1 MTLRRAFV
9 VVFAAVAVAV
19 AALVGALSYDVT
31 ARNLNIAVDQS
42 LDTAATALQSGAT
55 LAPTPT
61 GDPTGPRSGPPGGGH
76 GHEGRS
82 LLLFQ
87 AAQRLGSDG
96 SVTALLGAPLPVDP
110 SDLALAA
117 TNQSGQ
123 SRYRVETVGPTT
135 YRVLTQSISTGG
147 AFMVARD
154 LDETD
159 DVLGQLALEITT
171 AGLAVLVVAA
181 AAGWL
186 IARRI
191 TRRLLRLTETAE
203 LVSATGHL
211 DIPIA
216 TSTRDEVGR
225 LATAFDTM
233 LTQLARSR
241 DDQRRLVQDAGH
253 ELRTPLTSLRTNLS
267 VLRRFDELGPDNR
280 RRLLDDLDSE
290 SRELSTLADE
300 LVELATDRRA
310 VEQVR
315 PVDLAELAERVAE
328 RFRRRTGRAITVDAA
343 ALTVVD
349 GRPQA
354 LERAVSNLVDNA
366 VKFDPAGAEP
376 VQIQVG
382 PDRIEVLDRGPGI
395 DAADSPHVFER
406 FYRATS
412 ARSVTGSGLGLAIVR
427 EIADVHGGSVF
438 VTARPGG
445 GTAVGFTLHPEA
457 AAVRAVDRFRSDY
470 GTEPSIE

>member
-1 MTLRRAFV
+1 MTLRRTFV
-9 VVFAAVAVAV
+9 VIFAAVAVAV
-19 AALVGALSYDVT
+19 AALVGILSYDVT
-31 ARNLNIAVDQS
+31 ARNLNIQLDQS
-42 LDTAATALQSGAT
+42 LATAATALQGSAT
-55 LAPTPT
+55 LPLPAAQPSS
-61 GDPTGPRSGPPGGGH
+61 DPRSGPQGDDHGH
-76 GHEGRS
+76 GHAGQS
-82 LLLFQ
+82 LLLVQ
-87 AAQRLGSDG
+87 NAQRLAPDG
-96 SVTALLGAPLPVDP
+96 TVTVLLGGQLPVDAT
-110 SDLALAA
+110 DRELAA
-117 TNQSGQ
+117 TNQSGVN
-123 SRYRVETVGPTT
+123 RYGVEAVGDTT
-135 YRVLTQSISTGG
+135 YRVLTQTVGTGG
-147 AFMVARD
+147 AVMVARD

-159 DVLGQLALEITT
+159 HVLGELALEITA
-171 AGLAVLVVAA
+171 AGLAVLAVAA

-191 TRRLLRLTETAE
+191 TRRLQHLTETAE

-216 TSTRDEVGR
+216 TSDRDEVGR

-233 LTQLARSR
+233 LTELARSR

-290 SRELSTLADE
+290 TRELSTLADE

-310 VEQVR
+310 VEQPE

-328 RFRRRTGRAITVDAA
+328 RFRRRTGRAIVVDAESYP
-343 ALTVVD
+343 VVE

-354 LERAVSNLVDNA
+354 LERALSNLVDNA
-366 VKFDPAGAEP
+366 VKFDPDGDQP
-376 VQIQVG
+376 VQIEVG
-382 PDRIEVLDRGPGI
+382 SDHIQVLDRGPGI
-395 DAADSPHVFER
+395 DTADAAHIFER

-427 EIADVHGGSVF
+427 EIADVHGGIVF

-445 GTAVGFTLHPEA
+445 GTAVGFTLDPSA
-457 AAVRAVDRFRSDY
+457 AAAAGAID
-470 GTEPSIE
+470 P

>member
-1 MTLRRAFV
+1 MTLRRTFI

-19 AALVGALSYDVT
+19 AALVGALSYEVT
-31 ARNLNIAVDQS
+31 ERNLNIEVDQS
-42 LDTAATALQSGAT
+42 LATAATALQGGAT
-55 LAPTPT
+55 LAPPPAAPSS
-61 GDPTGPRSGPPGGGH
+61 DPRAGGADTSTGPGSDRPPGDH
-76 GHEGRS
+76 GHDRRS
-82 LLLFQ
+82 LLLVQ
-87 AAQRLGSDG
+87 NAQRLASDG
-96 SVTALLGAPLPVDP
+96 TVTVLLGAPLPVDAT
-110 SDLALAA
+110 DLALAA
-117 TNQSGQ
+117 SNPSGP
-123 SRYRVETVGPTT
+123 SRYRVEIIGEST
-135 YRVLTQSISTGG
+135 YRVLTQTVGPG
-147 AFMVARD
+147 AVMVARD
-154 LDETD
+154 LGETD
-159 DVLGQLALEITT
+159 HVLGELALEITA

-191 TRRLLRLTETAE
+191 TRRLEHLTETAE

-216 TSTRDEVGR
+216 TSDRDEVGR

-233 LTQLARSR
+233 LTELARSR

-290 SRELSTLADE
+290 TRELTTLADE

-310 VEQVR
+310 VEQAG
-315 PVDLAELAERVAE
+315 PVDLGELAERVAE
-328 RFRRRTGRAITVDAA
+328 RFRRRTGRAITVDAEPSP
-343 ALTVVD
+343 VVI

-354 LERAVSNLVDNA
+354 LERALSNLVDNA
-366 VKFDPAGAEP
+366 VKFEP
-376 VQIQVG
+376 DGEQPIGIQIGRDRVQVM
-382 PDRIEVLDRGPGI
+382 DRGPGI

-427 EIADVHGGSVF
+427 EIADLHGGSVF

-445 GTAVGFTLHPEA
+445 GTAVGFTLDPGP
-457 AAVRAVDRFRSDY
+457 V
-470 GTEPSIE
+470 

>member
-1 MTLRRAFV
+1 MTLRRTFV
-9 VVFAAVAVAV
+9 VVFAIVAVAV
-19 AALVGALSYDVT
+19 AAFVGAISYDVT

-42 LDTAATALQSGAT
+42 LATAATALQGGAT
-55 LAPTPT
+55 LTVPSTT
-61 GDPTGPRSGPPGGGH
+61 DPRADPHPGPPDGGH
-76 GHEGRS
+76 GHDGRS
-82 LLLFQ
+82 LLLVQ

-96 SVTALLGAPLPVDP
+96 TVTALLGPHLPVDP

-123 SRYRVETVGPTT
+123 NRYRVETVGPTT

-147 AFMVARD
+147 VFMVARD

-159 DVLGQLALEITT
+159 DVLGELALEITA
-171 AGLAVLVVAA
+171 AGLVVLVVAA
-181 AAGWL
+181 LAGWL

-211 DIPIA
+211 DVPIA
-216 TSTRDEVGR
+216 TSARDEVGR

-233 LTQLARSR
+233 LTELARSR

-310 VEQVR
+310 IEQVR

-328 RFRRRTGRAITVDAA
+328 RFRRRTGRAIAVDAGPS
-343 ALTVVD
+343 TVVD

-366 VKFDPAGAEP
+366 VKFDPSGAEP
-376 VQIQVG
+376 VQIHVG
-382 PDRIEVLDRGPGI
+382 PSRIQVLDRGPGI

-445 GTAVGFTLHPEA
+445 GSAVGFTLDP
-457 AAVRAVDRFRSDY
+457 RPPDRGPSDRS
-470 GTEPSIE
+470 GEH